1 MTETTTTVTKQWPGG
16 EPVDLK
22 VGDKWKRR
30 YVAVTAGGYSL
41 RAKSLQQAI
50 KEARRYAGGRGKLAE
65 VVAVGMY
72 ETRVLDGQPNGI
84 YTEYYCPKIDEG
96 AAEITRNLRV
106 VG

>member
-22 VGDKWKRR
+22 VGDEWRRR
-30 YVAVTAGGYSL
+30 YAAVTAGGYSL
-41 RAKSLQQAI
+41 RARSLNAAI
-50 KEARRYAGGRGKLAE
+50 REAKRYAGGDGPLARL
-65 VVAVGMY
+65 VAVAVY

-84 YTEYYCPKIDEG
+84 YTEYYCPKLDEG
-96 AAEITRNLRV
+96 DHDITRNLRV